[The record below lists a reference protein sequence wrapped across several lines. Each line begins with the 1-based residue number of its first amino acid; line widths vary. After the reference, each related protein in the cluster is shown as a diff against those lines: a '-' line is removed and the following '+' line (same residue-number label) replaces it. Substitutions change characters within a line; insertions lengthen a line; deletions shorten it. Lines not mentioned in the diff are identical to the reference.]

1 MTGTPAGAGTA
12 ARGESRSRSRRPRP
26 HTCML
31 GFIICAMDDALDAMP
46 ADAVMLVVQALPT
59 RAVCALA
66 VACRSLHSMLASELV
81 RRAQSADAAADADS
95 AVRRRAALLPA
106 EYEAAARTLDARHH
120 ARHPGMR
127 QQVAAGGAALRTV
140 GTGFERDIG
149 GRPSRSVASL
159 RQSCGLGM
167 RTSASCGPAA
177 SDDDFVADQNA
188 GDTGVRVAGRTRAR
202 A

>member
-1 MTGTPAGAGTA
+1 MVEASVVLGRVAGEAGLRGRRGKQVGGHPCA
-12 ARGESRSRSRRPRP
+12 AQPGQAFARG
-26 HTCML
+26 
-31 GFIICAMDDALDAMP
+31 
-46 ADAVMLVVQALPT
+46 
-59 RAVCALA
+59 
-66 VACRSLHSMLASELV
+66 
-81 RRAQSADAAADADS
+81 
-95 AVRRRAALLPA
+95 
-106 EYEAAARTLDARHH
+106 ARVGILDARHH